1 MLEELKKVIKNSY
14 APYSK
19 FHVSAIVITKDNN
32 IFEGVNIENS
42 SYGATICAERVAITK
57 AISEGYKKG
66 DFQEIHILTDS
77 KKLGMPCFI
86 CRQVFTEFFTTDTK
100 IFVYNQNGLKKEYLM
115 AEICPLPFTSED
127 LK

>member
-1 MLEELKKVIKNSY
+1 MLDKLKKVIKNSY

-19 FHVSAIVITKDNN
+19 FHVSALVITKDNK

-57 AISEGYKKG
+57 AVSEGYKKG

-115 AEICPLPFTSED
+115 EEICPLPFTDED

>member
-19 FHVSAIVITKDNN
+19 FHVSAIVITKDNK
-32 IFEGVNIENS
+32 IFKGVNIENS

-115 AEICPLPFTSED
+115 EEICPLPFTDED

>member
-1 MLEELKKVIKNSY
+1 MLDKLKKTIKNSY

-19 FHVSAIVITKDNN
+19 FHVSALVITKDNK

-57 AISEGYKKG
+57 AVSEGYKKG

-115 AEICPLPFTSED
+115 EEICPLPFTDED